1 MKTGTLCLHRDGGAT
16 CVAKR
21 ASGEEWTRAPRAVK
35 IPYKEEDMKNRPL
48 TVFFSAGLAFAFTIV
63 WLCVLEWILRFIT
76 YQMIWRLPATPQFIG
91 DLIVFV
97 LYIGLLLGSLMVTR
111 NSYRAIKQMFL
122 NEVP

>member
-1 MKTGTLCLHRDGGAT
+1 
-16 CVAKR
+16 
-21 ASGEEWTRAPRAVK
+21 
-35 IPYKEEDMKNRPL
+35 MKNRPL

-76 YQMIWRLPATPQFIG
+76 YHMIWRLPATPQLIG

-122 NEVP
+122 NEEP